1 MDNKNKK
8 AFAAHMRR
16 NPTPYELLVWRE
28 LRSKP
33 GNYTFWNPC
42 VLLGFIVDFY
52 CPAGRFAI
60 EIDGKI
66 HDERQAQDAIR
77 NQAFG
82 AHDIAVY
89 RFTNEEVQI
98 DLQSVVAK
106 IISYADGRG
115 ARQKEDRFN
124 RKRIERTTKN
134 RDSESKSSSQP
145 DLGDPKD
152 PNNMSPA
159 IDKHLAGITR
169 VPAKSPIG
177 FYRCSWCLNSWGSPV
192 NLERH
197 CRKCLDSDVVK
208 ICSICKFREIPDGYR
223 SCGTCAQA
231 ASVARE
237 SVGKGMNSFGTKYH
251 SSKKIK

>member
-1 MDNKNKK
+1 MDHKNKK
-8 AFAAHMRR
+8 AFAAQMRR
-16 NPTPYELLVWRE
+16 NPTPHELILWRE
-28 LRSKP
+28 LRRKP
-33 GNYTFWNPC
+33 GNYTFWNQY
-42 VLLGFIVDFY
+42 VLLGYIVDFY

-60 EIDGKI
+60 EVDGKV
-66 HDERQAQDAIR
+66 HDGRQTQDAIR

-89 RFTNEEVQI
+89 RFTNEEVQK
-98 DLQSVVAK
+98 DLQGIVAK
-106 IISYADGRG
+106 IISYAGGRG

-124 RKRIERTTKN
+124 RKRIERNAKNKDKKPKSTTEP
-134 RDSESKSSSQP
+134 RSSDSSFSDSEVNQSF
-145 DLGDPKD
+145 
-152 PNNMSPA
+152 
-159 IDKHLAGITR
+159 AGITR
-169 VPAKSPIG
+169 TPGKSPIG
-177 FYRCSWCLNSWGSPV
+177 FYRCSWCLKSWGSPV
-192 NLERH
+192 NQDQQ
-197 CRKCLDSDVVK
+197 CRKCFDSDVVK

>member
-8 AFAAHMRR
+8 AFAAHMRQ
-16 NPTPYELLVWRE
+16 NPTPYELIVWRE

-33 GNYTFWNPC
+33 GNYTFWNQC

-89 RFTNEEVQI
+89 RFTNEEVQK
-98 DLQSVVAK
+98 DLQGIVTK

-124 RKRIERTTKN
+124 RKRIERTAKRKDRTP
-134 RDSESKSSSQP
+134 RSTIEPGSSDSKVSDPVVDKS
-145 DLGDPKD
+145 LV
-152 PNNMSPA
+152 
-159 IDKHLAGITR
+159 GITR
-169 VPAKSPIG
+169 VPAKSSIG
-177 FYRCSWCLNSWGSPV
+177 FFRCSWCLKSWGSPV
-192 NLERH
+192 NQEQQ
-197 CRKCLDSDVVK
+197 CRKCFDSDVVK

-237 SVGKGMNSFGTKYH
+237 SVGKGANPFGTKHH
-251 SSKKIK
+251 SSKKIL

>member
-1 MDNKNKK
+1 MDHKGKK
-8 AFAAHMRR
+8 AFAAQMRR
-16 NPTPYELLVWRE
+16 NPTPYELIVWRE

-33 GNYTFWNPC
+33 GNYTFWNQC
-42 VLLGFIVDFY
+42 VLLGYIVDFY

-66 HDERQAQDAIR
+66 HDKRQAQDAIR

-89 RFTNEEVQI
+89 RFTNEEVQRDI
-98 DLQSVVAK
+98 QSVISRIV
-106 IISYADGRG
+106 SYADGRG

-124 RKRIERTTKN
+124 RKRIERTAKSKEKKSETSSEPDES
-134 RDSESKSSSQP
+134 DSKVLEQVT
-145 DLGDPKD
+145 
-152 PNNMSPA
+152 
-159 IDKHLAGITR
+159 DKFVSGITR
-169 VPAKSPIG
+169 IPARSPIG
-177 FYRCSWCLNSWGSPV
+177 FFRCTWCLNSWGSPV
-192 NLERH
+192 NRSQQ
-197 CRKCLDSDVVK
+197 CRKCFDSDVVK
-208 ICSICKFREIPDGYR
+208 ICSVCKFREIPDGYR
-223 SCGTCAQA
+223 NCGTCAQA